1 MSEMD
6 PVLIILALIFGGGNV
21 LAMLWGKRSDAVL
34 PAPVCPKITV
44 EPASGSP

>member
-21 LAMLWGKRSDAVL
+21 LAMLWGKRSDAGFD
-34 PAPVCPKITV
+34 ARRAKGYIK
-44 EPASGSP
+44 